1 MCPNKCNKKSKIA
14 AVPTTCSF
22 GGTIFGGWWIDSAA
36 KRKCC
41 LHAAI
46 LDFFVMSSTPEVV
59 KTHLSSGHESQGT
72 IDKLEVCFYHKPS
85 SCIYLINYFVNIIH
99 S

>member
-1 MCPNKCNKKSKIA
+1 MPTHIPLEA
-14 AVPTTCSF
+14 LYLVVGGLIVPP
-22 GGTIFGGWWIDSAA
+22 

-72 IDKLEVCFYHKPS
+72 IDTLEVCFYHKPS
-85 SCIYLINYFVNIIH
+85 LILMRFIKM
-99 S
+99 